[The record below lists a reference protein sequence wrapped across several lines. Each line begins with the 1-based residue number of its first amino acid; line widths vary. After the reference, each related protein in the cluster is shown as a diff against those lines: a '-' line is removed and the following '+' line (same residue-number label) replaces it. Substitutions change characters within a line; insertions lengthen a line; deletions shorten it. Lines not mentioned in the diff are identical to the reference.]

1 MAHALAAGKAQIA
14 AYAEAG
20 FSGKS
25 QAAASKVA
33 LRPEVKA
40 RVQEIIATQH
50 KVEIRSTERAI
61 ERAGIDKE
69 YYFTRL
75 KYVIDRAVR
84 GTKPI
89 YGANGEIANWLPSA
103 GDNAAAINGLELVAR
118 TNGWLIQKHEV
129 GAPGD
134 FARLS
139 DKELEGELIE
149 VGKAIGLSD
158 KELLRITNGSEK

>member
-1 MAHALAAGKAQIA
+1 MAHNMAKGMPQLEAYKAAGFT
-14 AYAEAG
+14 G
-20 FSGKS
+20 
-25 QAAASKVA
+25 QAKTSANAVA
-33 LRPEVKA
+33 MRPEVKA

-84 GTKPI
+84 GTKPV
-89 YGANGEIANWLPSA
+89 YGANGEVANWLPSA

-158 KELLRITNGSEK
+158 KELLRITSGSEK